1 MTLALLLTLAGL
13 VILPTAA
20 DRFVDGAGRLSRRLG
35 VSPVLVGALLVGL
48 GTSLP
53 EALAS
58 GFAAWRGNPDF
69 AVGNVVGSNVA
80 NLTLVLGV
88 AAFIAPVYLTRRLI
102 RREGALMLGA
112 TILMVLVYF
121 DKEIV
126 RWEAIVLLVGM
137 VIAIYLLTRWSEGEP
152 NGPAGGNVDEG
163 NDSTVWREAANAVLS
178 MAATAFG
185 AFLLVEGAE
194 RLADELGITSA
205 FVATTIVA
213 LGTSLPELATSVAA
227 MRRRQGDLVF
237 GNVIGSNLFNS
248 LAVVGL
254 AGVVGPGVILGGFA
268 PLMIAMIGITAAA
281 GFMASTRS
289 KLSYLEGTILLAAFV
304 VFFAAA
310 APLLGVSV

>member
-1 MTLALLLTLAGL
+1 MLIALTLTFAGL
-13 VILPTAA
+13 GVLPTAA
-20 DRFVDGAGRLSRRLG
+20 DRFVGSAGSLSRRLG

-58 GFAAWRGNPDF
+58 GIAAWRGNPDF

-88 AAFIAPVYLTRRLI
+88 AALIAPVYLTRALI
-102 RREGALMLGA
+102 RREGILMLGA
-112 TILMVLVYF
+112 TVLMTMVYL
-121 DKEIV
+121 DGQIGV
-126 RWEAIVLLVGM
+126 PEASVLLIGM
-137 VIAIYLLTRWSEGEP
+137 VIAIYLLTRWSGDET
-152 NGPAGGNVDEG
+152 NGLDGDDDA
-163 NDSTVWREAANAVLS
+163 STARLAAMALVG
-178 MAATAFG
+178 MAATVLG
-185 AFLLVEGAE
+185 AYLLVEGAE
-194 RLADELGITSA
+194 RLAVELEITSA

-227 MRRRQGDLVF
+227 MRRRQGDLVL

-254 AGVVGPGVILGGFA
+254 AGVLGPGIVNDGFL
-268 PLMIAMIGITAAA
+268 PLMIAMVATTVAA
-281 GFMASTRS
+281 GVLTETRNQIS
-289 KLSYLEGTILLAAFV
+289 RFEATLLLSVFV

-310 APLLGVSV
+310 APLLGART